1 MFEKQILALTNYQN
15 KKTNREKEKKGKEGK
30 HKRTFHLGA
39 ILSLI
44 CKKDTKKESRETVKE
59 RQREKGNWKN
69 CCKVFC
75 HILR

>member
-1 MFEKQILALTNYQN
+1 MFEKQRLALTNYQ
-15 KKTNREKEKKGKEGK
+15 KKRRKRKARK

-39 ILSLI
+39 ILSLK